1 MKKMSLTGVRY
12 TKGFLLDLRRRL
24 EFIKDAH
31 ELLEMKRDQLIIK
44 LREGLE
50 KLKELRRKV
59 EGEAEEVYRELS
71 LLHSTLGSADLETYS
86 AYLRGSMDVKIV
98 PRGVIG
104 VVTPMV
110 REVNIPDYTN
120 LYPPQI
126 IPLAEK
132 VSALMKDLVK
142 LAELEAYIENLAED
156 LRRTNIRVNA
166 LEKVVI
172 PSYEETIKRIQDILD
187 DEMLEE
193 IIRLKL
199 IKEILMRRR
208 TT

>member
-172 PSYEETIKRIQDILD
+172 PSYEETIKRIQDVLD

>member
-1 MKKMSLTGVRY
+1 MKKMSLTGIRY

>member
-1 MKKMSLTGVRY
+1 MSLTGVRY
-12 TKGFLLDLRRRL
+12 TKGFLLDLKRRL

-31 ELLEMKRDQLIIK
+31 DLLEMKRDQLMIE
-44 LREGLE
+44 LRKALE
-50 KLKELRRKV
+50 RFKELRRKV
-59 EGEAEEVYRELS
+59 EDEAEEVYREFS

-86 AYLRGSMDVKIV
+86 AYLRGRMEVKII
-98 PRGVIG
+98 PRSIIG
-104 VVTPMV
+104 VVTPML
-110 REVNIPDYTN
+110 REIDIPDYTN

-132 VSALMKDLVK
+132 TSTLMRDLAK

-156 LRRTNIRVNA
+156 LRKTNIRVNA

-172 PSYEETIKRIQDILD
+172 PSYEETIGRIQGVLD

-193 IIRLKL
+193 VIRLKQ
-199 IKEILMRRR
+199 IKEILMGRGA
-208 TT
+208 T

>member
-50 KLKELRRKV
+50 RLKELRRKV
-59 EGEAEEVYRELS
+59 ESEAEEVYRELS

-98 PRGVIG
+98 PRGVRG

-132 VSALMKDLVK
+132 TSALMKDLVK

>member
-132 VSALMKDLVK
+132 VSALMKDLVE

-172 PSYEETIKRIQDILD
+172 PSYEEMIKRIQDILD

>member
-1 MKKMSLTGVRY
+1 VKKMSLTGVRY

-50 KLKELRRKV
+50 RLKELRRKV

-120 LYPPQI
+120 LYPPQV

-132 VSALMKDLVK
+132 ISALMKDLVK

>member
-1 MKKMSLTGVRY
+1 MSLTGVRY
-12 TKGFLLDLRRRL
+12 TKGFLLDLKRRL

-31 ELLEMKRDQLIIK
+31 DLLEMKRDQLMAE
-44 LREGLE
+44 LRKALE
-50 KLKELRRKV
+50 RFKELRRKV
-59 EGEAEEVYRELS
+59 EDEAEEVYRELS

-86 AYLRGSMDVKIV
+86 AYLRGRIEVKII
-98 PRGVIG
+98 PRSVIG
-104 VVTPMV
+104 VVTPML
-110 REVNIPDYTN
+110 REIDIPDYTN

-132 VSALMKDLVK
+132 TSTLMRDLAK

-156 LRRTNIRVNA
+156 LRKTNIRVNA

-172 PSYEETIKRIQDILD
+172 PSYEETIRRIQGVLD

-193 IIRLKL
+193 IIRLKQ
-199 IKEILMRRR
+199 IKEILTRRR
-208 TT
+208 IT

>member
-1 MKKMSLTGVRY
+1 MSLTGIRY

-132 VSALMKDLVK
+132 ISALMKDLVK

-172 PSYEETIKRIQDILD
+172 PSYEWTIKRIQDILD

-199 IKEILMRRR
+199 IKETLTRRR
-208 TT
+208 IT

>member
-1 MKKMSLTGVRY
+1 MSLTGIRY

-172 PSYEETIKRIQDILD
+172 PSYEETIKRIRDILD

>member
-1 MKKMSLTGVRY
+1 MKKMSLTGIRY

-86 AYLRGSMDVKIV
+86 AYLRESMDVKIV

-132 VSALMKDLVK
+132 ISALMKDLVK

-199 IKEILMRRR
+199 IKEILTRGRI
-208 TT
+208 T

>member
-132 VSALMKDLVK
+132 TSALMKDLVK

>member
-1 MKKMSLTGVRY
+1 MKKMSLTGIRY

-50 KLKELRRKV
+50 RLKELRRKV

-132 VSALMKDLVK
+132 ISALMKDLVK

-172 PSYEETIKRIQDILD
+172 PSYEEMIKRIQDILD

>member
-1 MKKMSLTGVRY
+1 MKKMSLTGIRY

-71 LLHSTLGSADLETYS
+71 FLHSTLGSADLETYS
-86 AYLRGSMDVKIV
+86 AYLRESMDVKIV

-132 VSALMKDLVK
+132 ISALMKDLVK

-199 IKEILMRRR
+199 IKEILTRGRI
-208 TT
+208 T

>member
-1 MKKMSLTGVRY
+1 VREMSLSGVRY
-12 TKGFLLDLRRRL
+12 TKGFLLDLKRRL

-31 ELLEMKRDQLIIK
+31 DLLEMKRDQLMAE
-44 LREGLE
+44 LRKALE
-50 KLKELRRKV
+50 RFKELRRKV
-59 EGEAEEVYRELS
+59 EDEAEEVYRELS

-86 AYLRGSMDVKIV
+86 AYLRGRMEVKII
-98 PRGVIG
+98 PRSVIG
-104 VVTPMV
+104 VVTPML
-110 REVNIPDYTN
+110 REIDIPDYTN

-132 VSALMKDLVK
+132 TSTLMKDLAR

-156 LRRTNIRVNA
+156 LRKTNIRVNA

-172 PSYEETIKRIQDILD
+172 PSYEETIRRIQGVLD

-193 IIRLKL
+193 VIRLKQ
-199 IKEILMRRR
+199 IKEILTGRRA
-208 TT
+208 T

>member
-1 MKKMSLTGVRY
+1 VKKMSLTGIRY

-50 KLKELRRKV
+50 RLKELRRKV

-132 VSALMKDLVK
+132 VSALMKDLVE

>member
-1 MKKMSLTGVRY
+1 MSVSGVRY
-12 TKGFLLDLRRRL
+12 TKGFLLDLKRRL

-31 ELLEMKRDQLIIK
+31 DLLEMKRDQLMAE
-44 LREGLE
+44 LRKALE
-50 KLKELRRKV
+50 RFKELRRKV
-59 EGEAEEVYRELS
+59 EDEAEEVHRELS

-86 AYLRGSMDVKIV
+86 AYLRGRMEVKII
-98 PRGVIG
+98 PRSVIG
-104 VVTPMV
+104 VVTPML
-110 REVNIPDYTN
+110 REIDIPDYTN

-132 VSALMKDLVK
+132 TSALMRDLAK

-156 LRRTNIRVNA
+156 LRKTNVRVNA

-172 PSYEETIKRIQDILD
+172 PSYEETIRRIQDVLD

-193 IIRLKL
+193 VIRLKL
-199 IKEILMRRR
+199 IKGILTGRR
-208 TT
+208 TA

>member
-86 AYLRGSMDVKIV
+86 AYLRESMDVKIV

>member
-1 MKKMSLTGVRY
+1 VKKMSLTGVRY

-59 EGEAEEVYRELS
+59 EGEAEEVYQELS

>member
-1 MKKMSLTGVRY
+1 MKKMSLTGIRH

-132 VSALMKDLVK
+132 ISALMKDLVK

-199 IKEILMRRR
+199 IKEILTRGRI
-208 TT
+208 T

>member
-1 MKKMSLTGVRY
+1 MSLTGVRY
-12 TKGFLLDLRRRL
+12 TKGFLLDLKRRL

-31 ELLEMKRDQLIIK
+31 NLLEMKRDQLVIE
-44 LREGLE
+44 LRKALE
-50 KLKELRRKV
+50 RFKELRRIV
-59 EGEAEEVYRELS
+59 EDEAEEVYRELS

-86 AYLRGSMDVKIV
+86 AYLKERMEVKII
-98 PRGVIG
+98 PRSVIG
-104 VVTPMV
+104 VVTPML
-110 REVNIPDYTN
+110 REIDIPDYTN

-132 VSALMKDLVK
+132 TSTLMRNLAK

-156 LRRTNIRVNA
+156 LRKTNIRVNA

-172 PSYEETIKRIQDILD
+172 PSYEETIRRIQGVLD

-193 IIRLKL
+193 IIRLKQ
-199 IKEILMRRR
+199 IKEILTGRRA
-208 TT
+208 T

>member
-1 MKKMSLTGVRY
+1 VKEMSLTGIRY

-24 EFIKDAH
+24 EFVKDAH

-44 LREGLE
+44 LKEGLE
-50 KLKELRRKV
+50 RFKEFRRKV
-59 EGEAEEVYRELS
+59 EDEAEEVYRELS
-71 LLHSTLGSADLETYS
+71 LLHSILGSADLKTYS
-86 AYLRGSMDVKIV
+86 AYLRGRMEVKIV

-104 VVTPMV
+104 IVTPMV
-110 REVNIPDYTN
+110 RVVDIPDYTN

-156 LRRTNIRVNA
+156 LRKTNIRVNA

-172 PSYEETIKRIQDILD
+172 PNYEETIKKIQDILD

-208 TT
+208 IT

>member
-1 MKKMSLTGVRY
+1 MKKMSLTGIRY

-86 AYLRGSMDVKIV
+86 AYLRGNMDVKIV

-132 VSALMKDLVK
+132 ISALMKDLVK

-172 PSYEETIKRIQDILD
+172 PSYEWTIKRIQDILD

-199 IKEILMRRR
+199 IKETLTRRR
-208 TT
+208 IT

>member
-1 MKKMSLTGVRY
+1 MKEMSLTGVRY
-12 TKGFLLDLRRRL
+12 TKGFLLDLKRRL

-31 ELLEMKRDQLIIK
+31 DLLEMKRDQLMIE
-44 LREGLE
+44 LRKALE
-50 KLKELRRKV
+50 RFKELRRKV
-59 EGEAEEVYRELS
+59 EDEAEEVYREFS

-86 AYLRGSMDVKIV
+86 AYLRGRMEVKII
-98 PRGVIG
+98 PRSIIG
-104 VVTPMV
+104 VVTPML
-110 REVNIPDYTN
+110 REIDIPDYTN

-132 VSALMKDLVK
+132 TSTLMRDLAK

-156 LRRTNIRVNA
+156 LRKTNIRVNA

-172 PSYEETIKRIQDILD
+172 PSYEETIGRIQGVLD

-193 IIRLKL
+193 VIRLKQ
-199 IKEILMRRR
+199 IKEILTRRR
-208 TT
+208 AT

>member
-1 MKKMSLTGVRY
+1 MSVSGVRY
-12 TKGFLLDLRRRL
+12 TKGFLLGLKRRL

-31 ELLEMKRDQLIIK
+31 DLLEMKRDQLMAE
-44 LREGLE
+44 LRKALE
-50 KLKELRRKV
+50 RFKELRRKV
-59 EGEAEEVYRELS
+59 EDEAEEVYRELS

-86 AYLRGSMDVKIV
+86 AYLRGRIKVEII

-104 VVTPMV
+104 VVTPML
-110 REVNIPDYTN
+110 REIDIPDYTN

-132 VSALMKDLVK
+132 TSALMRDLAK

-156 LRRTNIRVNA
+156 LRKTNIRVNA

-172 PSYEETIKRIQDILD
+172 PNYEETIRRIQDVLD

-193 IIRLKL
+193 VIRLKL
-199 IKEILMRRR
+199 IKEILMGRRA
-208 TT
+208 T

>member
-172 PSYEETIKRIQDILD
+172 PSYEEMIKRIQDILD

>member
-1 MKKMSLTGVRY
+1 MSLTGIRY

-86 AYLRGSMDVKIV
+86 AYLRESMDVKIV

>member
-86 AYLRGSMDVKIV
+86 AYLRESMDVKIV

-120 LYPPQI
+120 LYPPQV

-132 VSALMKDLVK
+132 ISALMKDLVK

-199 IKEILMRRR
+199 IKELLTRGRI
-208 TT
+208 T